1 MRGFNKVFYIG
12 NVVRDAVYK
21 ATSSGMG
28 ILEFTIAVNES
39 YGSGENKKEIVNFF
53 AVKVFGKRADS
64 LRDYITKG
72 KPVMVEGRSRV
83 DEYDKD
89 GKKQRYHYTAADSI
103 TLLGSSEGYRNDS
116 SDSNNSSRSSGAGA
130 KSNPEEGL
138 QYPDSSGSSKV
149 DTSGEFFEDDDDEI
163 PF

>member
-21 ATSSGMG
+21 STSTGFG

-39 YGSGENKKEIVNFF
+39 YGTGENKKEIVNFF
-53 AVKVFGKRADS
+53 AVKVYGKRADS

-72 KPVMVEGRSRV
+72 NPVMVEGRSRV

-103 TLLGSSEGYRNDS
+103 TLLGSGDS
-116 SDSNNSSRSSGAGA
+116 SDRNNGSRSLQHGA
-130 KSNPEEGL
+130 KRNPEEGL
-138 QYPDSSGSSKV
+138 QYPETSGSSKV
-149 DTSGEFFEDDDDEI
+149 DTSGEFFEDEEDEI